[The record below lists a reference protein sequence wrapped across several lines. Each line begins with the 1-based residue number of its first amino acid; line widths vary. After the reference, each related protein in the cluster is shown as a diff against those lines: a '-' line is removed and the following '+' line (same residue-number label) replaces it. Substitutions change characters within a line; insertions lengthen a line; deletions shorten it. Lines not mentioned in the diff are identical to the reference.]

1 MNAVR
6 LALACDIGST
16 NQTSYPYESSF
27 FSNCV
32 DVNPELTSDK
42 KEIDLASVM
51 SHTEARLKPKSLL
64 VISVSEAF
72 EGHVKYPEQNLQ
84 IPNEYY

>member
-1 MNAVR
+1 MLVID
-6 LALACDIGST
+6 CYVGSV

-42 KEIDLASVM
+42 EEIDLESVM
-51 SHTEARLKPKSLL
+51 SHTEPRLKPKSLL
-64 VISVSEAF
+64 VISVSDTF

>member
-1 MNAVR
+1 MLVIDCY
-6 LALACDIGST
+6 LGSA

-42 KEIDLASVM
+42 EEIDLASVM
-51 SHTEARLKPKSLL
+51 SHTEPRLKPKSLL
-64 VISVSEAF
+64 VISVSDTV